1 MGLSEVKMQQKFIND
16 QLTSVIQDLI
26 MRNADLSYKNGY
38 MAGKL
43 ETIKDICKR
52 EKYVFTESIIK
63 IIES

>member
-1 MGLSEVKMQQKFIND
+1 MEQKFIND

-26 MRNADLSYKNGY
+26 IRNADLSYKNGY
-38 MAGKL
+38 MTGKL

-52 EKYVFTESIIK
+52 EKYVSAESIIK